1 MNAVAPPVADPR
13 IALPSA
19 AAISARAN
27 GENFPVASR
36 LLPRAQREHL
46 LALYGFA
53 RLADELGD
61 ELDGDRL
68 AALGWLER
76 ELDLAYAGT
85 ATHPLLR
92 RLQPTIVACRLPR
105 DPFLRLI
112 EANRQDQRV
121 RRYESWP
128 SLRAYC
134 HLSADPVGELVLHV
148 FGAATPERV
157 QLSNEICT
165 ALQLIEHCQDVVED
179 LRRDRVYMPLDD
191 LARFGLRVD
200 DLATPARSPAL
211 RPLIEF
217 EVARARGLL
226 RDGSPLIA
234 TLRGRVR
241 VAVAAFI
248 GGGHAA
254 LDAIVA
260 NGYDVVGSA
269 PRASNRARLAATV
282 RALAGGRR

>member
-1 MNAVAPPVADPR
+1 MNAVSPLAETRVAP
-13 IALPSA
+13 PSA
-19 AAISARAN
+19 AAISGRAD
-27 GENFPVASR
+27 GENFAVASR

-68 AALGWLER
+68 AALDWLER
-76 ELDLAYAGT
+76 ELDLAYAGS

-92 RLQPTIVACRLPR
+92 RLEPTLVACRLPR
-105 DPFLRLI
+105 DPFGRLI

-121 RRYESWP
+121 RRYQSWQ

-157 QLSNEICT
+157 QRSNEICT
-165 ALQLIEHCQDVVED
+165 ALQLIEHCQDVTED
-179 LRRDRVYMPLDD
+179 LARDRVYMPLDD
-191 LARFGLRVD
+191 LALFGLRVD
-200 DLATPARSPAL
+200 DLAAPARSQAV
-211 RPLIEF
+211 RRLIEF

-226 RDGSPLIA
+226 RDGTPLIA
-234 TLRGRVR
+234 TLRGRAR
-241 VAVAAFI
+241 LAVAGFV
-248 GGGHAA
+248 GCGHAA

-260 NGYDVVGSA
+260 NGCNVADGP

-282 RALAGGRR
+282 RALAGARR